1 MTYVMRKE
9 EMGSSGGGS
18 ITLPFG
24 VMAPLD
30 VELNEWRK

>member
-1 MTYVMRKE
+1 MTYVMHKE

-24 VMAPLD
+24 GMAPLD
-30 VELNEWRK
+30 VESNEWKK